1 MEERLR
7 NTRTAAGFVLKSCE
21 TAHTSRTKHRIRA
34 GAFSKA
40 VPTGPQHEEV
50 PSRARQV
57 PHRSTTIFCNNFL
70 GALPLTA
77 TRGRRIH
84 VSVYWRHQHVLS
96 GYNHLYSR
104 KDRRSSE
111 HETCVEWHSKMLDVI
126 GDMICHTFPDIWHW
140 WRLITSYCSCCWNVS
155 EMFTSLFYL
164 ESSKGD
170 LCWQTCE
177 VTVHLMAKF
186 DLYFTLGFS
195 NIYLREPMEEQ
206 HGAL

>member
-1 MEERLR
+1 MRRSWPVSELSGSKVKLIGGKLSKESWKKLKHTLMHV
-7 NTRTAAGFVLKSCE
+7 NAIFKQSYVHIEICVLFFW
-21 TAHTSRTKHRIRA
+21 KH
-34 GAFSKA
+34 
-40 VPTGPQHEEV
+40 
-50 PSRARQV
+50 
-57 PHRSTTIFCNNFL
+57 
-70 GALPLTA
+70 
-77 TRGRRIH
+77 IH
-84 VSVYWRHQHVLS
+84 VSVYWRHQHVIS
-96 GYNHLYSR
+96 GYDHLYSR

-111 HETCVEWHSKMLDVI
+111 HETCVEWHSKVLDVI

-140 WRLITSYCSCCWNVS
+140 WRLITSYCSCCGNVS
-155 EMFTSLFYL
+155 EMFTSLFSL

-186 DLYFTLGFS
+186 DLNFTLGFS